1 VSFLSSRSSR
11 SLIREGLL
19 DAAKMGA
26 SETYLGAFGVLL
38 GGSPLQI
45 GALATLPP
53 LIGSIIQSIGMRLS
67 EQAKSRR
74 NLIALLMRIQA
85 LLLIPIAS
93 IPLMFSPGWGAVS
106 ALIAV
111 VVVYHCTV
119 GLIAPMWNSL
129 VGDLLPPLSRGE
141 FFGFRNKWMAIVTFT
156 AIVIAGQ
163 VLHQFAAFGL
173 AAWGFT
179 TIFVLFAISR
189 AISARAFCGVDD
201 VALHVPEDSKFSF
214 WQFIARAKQS
224 NFVKFVVFVSSM
236 NFAASVS
243 GPFFAMYMLQDLKLS
258 YFEYTVV
265 VAAAVI
271 AQFVVMRTW
280 GSLSDQFGNRTI
292 LKVCGTLITFNP
304 ALWMISSNFWFVVF
318 IQFYSGIFWAGF
330 TLAAAN
336 FVFDAVTPP
345 KRARCVAYQSI
356 INGSLVFLG
365 AIVGGFVAR
374 HVPDD
379 IVSHLGLWVPH
390 SPFIALF
397 VLSGVLRAGVML
409 FLFPAFK
416 EVRQVESIRSHQ
428 LLIRVTSL
436 RPLWGGTFSYISN
449 RYGERA
455 GQRKKPRE

>member
-1 VSFLSSRSSR
+1 MSFISSKSAR
-11 SLIREGLL
+11 SLVKEGLL

-38 GGSPLQI
+38 GGTPLQI

-53 LIGSIIQSIGMRLS
+53 LVGSIIQSIGMRLS

-85 LLLIPIAS
+85 LLLVPIAV
-93 IPLMFSPGWGAVS
+93 IPFVFAPGWGSVS
-106 ALIAV
+106 ALISV

-141 FFGFRNKWMAIVTFT
+141 FFGFRNKWMAVVTFAT
-156 AIVIAGQ
+156 IVVAGQ
-163 VLHQFAAFGL
+163 VLHQFAAFGF

-179 TIFVLFAISR
+179 TLFMVSALCR
-189 AISARAFCGVDD
+189 TFSARAFGGVDD

-214 WQFIARAKQS
+214 WQFISRAKQS

-236 NFAASVS
+236 NFAASIS
-243 GPFFAMYMLQDLKLS
+243 GPYFAMYMLKDLKLS
-258 YFEYTVV
+258 YSEYTVV
-265 VAAAVI
+265 VAAAVV

-280 GSLSDQFGNRTI
+280 GALSDQFGNRTI

-304 ALWMISSNFWFVVF
+304 ALWLISSNFWFVVF
-318 IQFYSGIFWAGF
+318 IQFYSGIFWSGF

-365 AIVGGFVAR
+365 AIVGGIVAH
-374 HVPDD
+374 HVPDEW
-379 IVSHLGLWVPH
+379 VGHLGMWVPR

-397 VLSGVLRAGVML
+397 VLSGVLRAAVML
-409 FLFPAFK
+409 VLFPMFK

-449 RYGERA
+449 RYA
-455 GQRKKPRE
+455 GRLGQSTKREE

>member
-1 VSFLSSRSSR
+1 MSFLSSRSSR

-53 LIGSIIQSIGMRLS
+53 LVGSIIQSIGMRLS

-74 NLIALLMRIQA
+74 NLIALLMRVQA
-85 LLLIPIAS
+85 LLLVPIAF
-93 IPLMFSPGWGAVS
+93 IPLVIAPGWGAVS

-163 VLHQFAAFGL
+163 ILHQFAAFGL

-179 TIFVLFAISR
+179 TIFVVSAVCR
-189 AISARAFCGVDD
+189 ALSARAFCGVDD

-224 NFVKFVVFVSSM
+224 NFVRFVVFVSSM

-243 GPFFAMYMLQDLKLS
+243 GPFFAMYMLQDLRLS
-258 YFEYTVV
+258 YFEYTIV

-304 ALWMISSNFWFVVF
+304 ALWLISSNFWFVVF

-356 INGSLVFLG
+356 INGSLVFSG
-365 AIVGGFVAR
+365 AIVGGFVTR
-374 HVPDD
+374 HVPAEL
-379 IVSHLGLWVPH
+379 VQHLGLWVPQ

-397 VLSGVLRAGVML
+397 VLSGILRAAVML

-449 RYGERA
+449 RYGGRPGRTTKSE
-455 GQRKKPRE
+455 E

>member
-1 VSFLSSRSSR
+1 MSFLSSRSAKG
-11 SLIREGLL
+11 LVREGLL

-38 GGSPLQI
+38 GGTPLQI

-53 LIGSIIQSIGMRLS
+53 LVGSIIQSIGMRLS

-74 NLIALLMRIQA
+74 NLIATLMRIQA
-85 LLLIPIAS
+85 LLLVPIAL
-93 IPLMFSPGWGAVS
+93 IPVVFSPGWGAVA
-106 ALIAV
+106 ALISV

-141 FFGFRNKWMAIVTFT
+141 FFGFRNKWMAIVTFST
-156 AIVIAGQ
+156 VVVAGQ
-163 VLHQFAAFGL
+163 ILHQFAAFGY

-179 TIFVLFAISR
+179 TLFMLSALSR
-189 AISARAFCGVDD
+189 AFSARAFSGVDD
-201 VALHVPEDSKFSF
+201 VALHVPDDSKFSF
-214 WQFIARAKQS
+214 WQFISRAKHS

-243 GPFFAMYMLQDLKLS
+243 GPYFAMYMLQDLKLS
-258 YFEYTVV
+258 YFEYTIVI
-265 VAAAVI
+265 AAAVI

-304 ALWMISSNFWFVVF
+304 ALWLISSNFWFVVF
-318 IQFYSGIFWAGF
+318 IQFYSGIFWSGF

-356 INGSLVFLG
+356 INGSLVFSG
-365 AIVGGFVAR
+365 AIVGGIVAR
-374 HVPDD
+374 HVPVEV
-379 IVSHLGLWVPH
+379 VSHIGMWVPQ

-397 VLSGVLRAGVML
+397 VLSGILRAAVML

-449 RYGERA
+449 RYGGRVRER
-455 GQRKKPRE
+455 KNSEE

>member
-1 VSFLSSRSSR
+1 
-11 SLIREGLL
+11 
-19 DAAKMGA
+19 MGA
-26 SETYLGAFGVLL
+26 SETYLGAFGVML

-53 LIGSIIQSIGMRLS
+53 LIGSIVQSIGMRCS

-85 LLLIPIAS
+85 LLLIPIAF
-93 IPLMFSPGWGAVS
+93 IPVLFSPGWGAVS
-106 ALIAV
+106 ALISF

-141 FFGFRNKWMAIVTFT
+141 FFGFRNKWMAIVTFAT
-156 AIVIAGQ
+156 IVVAGQ

-179 TIFVLFAISR
+179 TIFVLSAISR
-189 AISARAFCGVDD
+189 ALAARAFCGVDD

-236 NFAASVS
+236 NFAASIS

-258 YFEYTVV
+258 YFEYTIV

-304 ALWMISSNFWFVVF
+304 ALWLISSNFWFVVF

-365 AIVGGFVAR
+365 AVVGGFVAR
-374 HVPDD
+374 HVPMEL
-379 IVSHLGLWVPH
+379 VKHLGLWVPE
-390 SPFIALF
+390 SPFVALF
-397 VLSGVLRAGVML
+397 VLSGILRAAVML
-409 FLFPAFK
+409 ILFPAFK

-436 RPLWGGTFSYISN
+436 RPLWGGTFSYIAN
-449 RYGERA
+449 RYG
-455 GQRKKPRE
+455 GQSRGEKNSPE